1 MILHKVRQR
10 GYMPR
15 SLWTELASDAA
26 PDLPSATHILMPRK
40 REHYFWRA
48 TAECVAGMVALA
60 LITFVCFHSRL
71 TVPTPTFLYLI
82 VIVLLSLRGSF
93 LSSAVVSFAAV
104 GCLDYFFVRPLF
116 SFEVGDPIDIVA
128 IIAFLT
134 TSAVIT
140 RLVSRVR
147 NLMQEKL
154 ERSETYLA
162 EAQQLS
168 HTGSFGWKV
177 ATGEIVWS
185 AETFRIFQLDQKS
198 KPTLELIFQRIHPDD
213 AALVKRAVEIA
224 AQESKDFQFEHRL
237 LLPDGSVKYID
248 VVAHAETDN
257 AGQLEF
263 VGAVMDVTERKRAED
278 SLHDAQANLARIA
291 RLTTMGELTAA
302 IAHEVNQP
310 LAAVVTN
317 ANACLRWLDRASPDL
332 DEARDAIRRIIR
344 DGNRGSEVI
353 ARIRAILNKEPKPKE
368 KLDINDVVRETIA
381 LTRVYLQGAS
391 LQTELSPALPVVLAD
406 RVQLQQVLLNLMV
419 NAIDAMKTV
428 TDRPRILRLET
439 KTIEGGDILV
449 VVQDS
454 GIGLDQ
460 KQMDQLFEVFYTT
473 KPQGMGMGLAISRSI
488 IDGHGGRLWAEA
500 NDGPGATFKFTLPI
514 AEGDA
519 A

>member
-1 MILHKVRQR
+1 M
-10 GYMPR
+10 
-15 SLWTELASDAA
+15 
-26 PDLPSATHILMPRK
+26 LMSRK
-40 REHYFWRA
+40 REHHFWRTA
-48 TAECVAGMVALA
+48 AECLAGMVALA

-71 TVPTPTFLYLI
+71 TVPTPTFLYLV

-93 LSSAVVSFAAV
+93 ISSAVVSFAAV

-116 SFEVGDPIDIVA
+116 SFGVGDPIDLVA

-140 RLVSRVR
+140 QLVSRVR

-185 AETFRIFQLDQKS
+185 AETFRIFQIDQTK
-198 KPTLELIFQRIHPDD
+198 KPTLELIFERIHPED
-213 AALVKRAVEIA
+213 AVFARRTIETAS
-224 AQESKDFQFEHRL
+224 QESKDFHCEHRL
-237 LLPDGSVKYID
+237 LLPDGSVKYLD

-257 AGQLEF
+257 AGRLEF

-291 RLTTMGELTAA
+291 RLTTMGELTAS

-317 ANACLRWLDRASPDL
+317 ANACLRWLDRESPDL
-332 DEARDAIRRIIR
+332 DEVRDAIRRIIR

-353 ARIRAILNKEPKPKE
+353 ARIRAILNKEPKPME
-368 KLDINDVVRETIA
+368 RLDINDVVRETIA

-391 LQTELSPALPVVLAD
+391 LQTDLSSALPVVLAD
-406 RVQLQQVLLNLMV
+406 RIQLQQVLLNLMV

-428 TDRPRILRLET
+428 TERPRVLRLQT
-439 KTIEGGDILV
+439 KCVEGGRILV
-449 VVQDS
+449 VIQDS

-514 AEGDA
+514 AEGGA